1 MATNSKYQ
9 RVVFIRPYWKTCVR
23 YWYRLTLFLF
33 SVRIDEDSL
42 YDLRRHVTWR
52 SWHTGQSLVGTDA
65 VRAVNGIL
73 VEGKIL
79 FWLQL
84 WIFWNIVL
92 DLIFWNFFLTF
103 LQPKM
108 FSGESKDSNAIT
120 RNKDPV
126 RANTNEYVLD
136 DGTIVET
143 PEDSDVDI
151 LDLDLKLDGLSGQIH
166 NITGKF
172 WNPII

>member
-1 MATNSKYQ
+1 
-9 RVVFIRPYWKTCVR
+9 
-23 YWYRLTLFLF
+23 
-33 SVRIDEDSL
+33 
-42 YDLRRHVTWR
+42 
-52 SWHTGQSLVGTDA
+52 
-65 VRAVNGIL
+65 
-73 VEGKIL
+73 
-79 FWLQL
+79 
-84 WIFWNIVL
+84 
-92 DLIFWNFFLTF
+92 
-103 LQPKM
+103 M

-126 RANTNEYVLD
+126 RANANEYVLD

>member
-1 MATNSKYQ
+1 
-9 RVVFIRPYWKTCVR
+9 
-23 YWYRLTLFLF
+23 
-33 SVRIDEDSL
+33 
-42 YDLRRHVTWR
+42 
-52 SWHTGQSLVGTDA
+52 
-65 VRAVNGIL
+65 
-73 VEGKIL
+73 
-79 FWLQL
+79 
-84 WIFWNIVL
+84 
-92 DLIFWNFFLTF
+92 
-103 LQPKM
+103 M

-172 WNPII
+172 